1 MISNSISYP
10 QLLETNHLVQNSA
23 DETYWLCVT
32 RTVQESKLFP
42 VPSYMML
49 SYMMAYF
56 RYPSL
61 LRKIESRMPA
71 EEIGDR
77 ARAMGV
83 KVQNPSMGWALPG
96 FYLLGRE
103 WLINLGLIRPQDA
116 VEDLIYVMD
125 FWKRFQLSWHRN
137 NGHITNKE
145 FGHRSQFLPERQLQ
159 VFHADMFDC
168 KAGDAL
174 HEAAQNFMAAASQY
188 GFLISCESRISL
200 HNSGPYKLADD
211 REMIVRDFMDLSESD
226 FPWLDDVAKEVPY
239 NNLTVTMAVKD
250 CHFYLMDDWGSF
262 ESKPEFNADKLVGIG
277 LYTSDTLSSGYVP
290 VAMGSKEELT
300 ACFKTLTDKI
310 KDANNKLWRRI
321 AGWSRDQMMD
331 AGAIIYFSIVKDLAH
346 VAGVYD
352 VNDWM
357 MVDERAERFRPLFND
372 EYSRDALVGLCIG
385 THPSHALSEYTMMQH
400 SNKPQRL
407 YSLIPYSILQG
418 DDYTPTCGPVYP
430 GKSHLPT
437 KLDRYTTTR
446 GVLTLAEYNRLA
458 RENRPTVVDPKY
470 RHLCETWVK
479 YNAGTPLADELY
491 KLDQNHSRLLK
502 GKGSS
507 LKRADVEKLRAVK
520 G

>member
-1 MISNSISYP
+1 MSLNRISYG
-10 QLLETNHLVQNSA
+10 QLLETNNLIQASA

-42 VPSYMML
+42 VPAYMML
-49 SYMMAYF
+49 SYMMCYY

-61 LRKIESRMPA
+61 LRKIESRMSA

-77 ARAMGV
+77 GRNAGI
-83 KVQNPSMGWALPG
+83 KIQNPSMGWALPG

-116 VEDLIYVMD
+116 VEDLMYVMD

-137 NGHITNKE
+137 NGHISNKE
-145 FGHRSQFLPERQLQ
+145 FGHRGQFLPERRLQ

-168 KAGDAL
+168 KAGDEL
-174 HEAAQNFMAAASQY
+174 HEAAQGFMAATSQY

-226 FPWLDDVAKEVPY
+226 FPWLDDVAKDVPY

-262 ESKPEFNADKLVGIG
+262 ESKPEFTADKLVGVG
-277 LYTSDTLSSGYVP
+277 LYTSDTLSDGYLP

-300 ACFKTLTDKI
+300 ACFQSLTDKV
-310 KDANNKLWRRI
+310 KTASNKLWRRI
-321 AGWSRDQMMD
+321 AGWSRDQMID
-331 AGAIIYFSIVKDLAH
+331 AGAITYFSIVKDLAH

-352 VNDWM
+352 VADWM
-357 MVDERAERFRPLFND
+357 EIDERAGRIRPVVND
-372 EYSRDALVGLCIG
+372 EYSRDVLGGLCLG
-385 THPSHALSEYTMMQH
+385 TLPSHQLHGYAMMQH
-400 SNKPQRL
+400 ADLPRRL
-407 YSLIPYSILQG
+407 FTHVPYSILQG
-418 DDYTPTCGPVYP
+418 EDYVASCGPIYP
-430 GKSHLPT
+430 GITHLEP

-446 GVLTLAEYNRLA
+446 GVL
-458 RENRPTVVDPKY
+458 
-470 RHLCETWVK
+470 
-479 YNAGTPLADELY
+479 
-491 KLDQNHSRLLK
+491 
-502 GKGSS
+502 S
-507 LKRADVEKLRAVK
+507 L
-520 G
+520 